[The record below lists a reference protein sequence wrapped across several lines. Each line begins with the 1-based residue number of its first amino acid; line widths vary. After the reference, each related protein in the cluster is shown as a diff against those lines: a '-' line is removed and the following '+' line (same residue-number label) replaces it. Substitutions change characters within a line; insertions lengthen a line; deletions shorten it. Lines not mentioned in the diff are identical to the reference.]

1 MVDLERYPLLDPSQP
16 RYRELVRNHQQEL
29 EMKGVTTL
37 PGLVTRLAIDT
48 AVKVVRIL
56 LWESL
61 TVLLK
66 EVESKAEESYTM
78 QTDHNIYLT
87 GEDWDRSQGAGHV
100 CNRRLDTKVA
110 ALACDLLAE
119 EGPLKVLFKSDSFLS
134 FIQQIL
140 KVPRLHRNID
150 PVGAV
155 FVNIYKV
162 GEIYIKSA
170 LAE

>member
-1 MVDLERYPLLDPSQP
+1 MRHHREDLA
-16 RYRELVRNHQQEL
+16 NN
-29 EMKGVTTL
+29 GVTTL

-48 AVKVVRIL
+48 AVKVVQL
-56 LWESL
+56 VGVLML
-61 TVLLK
+61 TFVFE
-66 EVESKAEESYTM
+66 EVESKVEESYTM

-87 GEDWDRSQGAGHV
+87 AADWDREQGAGHV
-100 CNRRLDTKVA
+100 SNRRLDTKVA

-140 KVPRLHRNID
+140 NVPRLHRNID

-162 GEIYIKSA
+162 GEADI
-170 LAE
+170 